1 MLRNGIFWVNGIV
14 RRKYMKE
21 YKLTPFYSPASI
33 NYKENL
39 NEQQLKAVEYGD
51 GPCLVLAGAG
61 SGKTRVLIY
70 RLAYLL
76 EKGIPPQNILLATFT
91 NKAAQEMLSR
101 AESLLKSTLSGL
113 WAGTFHHIGNMTLRR
128 EAALLGYADNFTI
141 IDKED
146 SKDLIADCS
155 EESGFTDQDKLFP
168 KKDVIANIASL
179 SLNSLK
185 RPADIIRH
193 SYPHLEQF
201 ILSIETVCNLYQ
213 EKKRKDNIMDFDDL
227 LANWLRIL
235 QNEEVCRKYDDQFQY
250 ILVDEYQDTNRLQF
264 EILKKLT
271 SVHKNI
277 LAVGDDA
284 QSIYSFR
291 GAEIKNILN
300 FPKTFEKA
308 KIFKLEIN
316 YRSTSPILH
325 LANKIIQQN
334 VNQFKKTLSSI
345 KGPGQTPALVQTKDI
360 YQQAHFITQKVLEL
374 SREGIPLKEMAVLVR
389 SHFQSLEIE
398 VELLKRNIPYIV
410 RGGVKFFEQA
420 HIKDIMAYLK
430 IAVNPRDEISFKRAA
445 GLHKNIGR
453 SYAYKIWG
461 KINEQ
466 QNARQIEEELPKRQ
480 REGFKEFI
488 HVYETLKDKNA
499 ETAIRSILPFYK
511 DYCFLNFDNPD
522 ERMLDIEELAKMA
535 ASYPTIKRFIAEMNS
550 YEEFKS
556 ETLVAPAQKDE
567 ALVLSTIHQSKGL
580 EWDSVFIVGLSEHEF
595 PHPKSV
601 GSNKGIEEE
610 RRLFY
615 VAVTRAK
622 SRVYM
627 VYPQSKYTF
636 KNGLILS
643 KPSMFIEELD
653 ESGYESW
660 HLEK

>member
-1 MLRNGIFWVNGIV
+1 
-14 RRKYMKE
+14 
-21 YKLTPFYSPASI
+21 
-33 NYKENL
+33 
-39 NEQQLKAVEYGD
+39 
-51 GPCLVLAGAG
+51 
-61 SGKTRVLIY
+61 
-70 RLAYLL
+70 
-76 EKGIPPQNILLATFT
+76 
-91 NKAAQEMLSR
+91 
-101 AESLLKSTLSGL
+101 
-113 WAGTFHHIGNMTLRR
+113 
-128 EAALLGYADNFTI
+128 
-141 IDKED
+141 
-146 SKDLIADCS
+146 
-155 EESGFTDQDKLFP
+155 
-168 KKDVIANIASL
+168 
-179 SLNSLK
+179 
-185 RPADIIRH
+185 
-193 SYPHLEQF
+193 
-201 ILSIETVCNLYQ
+201 
-213 EKKRKDNIMDFDDL
+213 
-227 LANWLRIL
+227 
-235 QNEEVCRKYDDQFQY
+235 
-250 ILVDEYQDTNRLQF
+250 
-264 EILKKLT
+264 
-271 SVHKNI
+271 
-277 LAVGDDA
+277 
-284 QSIYSFR
+284 
-291 GAEIKNILN
+291 
-300 FPKTFEKA
+300 
-308 KIFKLEIN
+308 
-316 YRSTSPILH
+316 